1 MMFILLVLSG
11 IAGVIVGGIVVA
23 ALVVAAIEHA
33 VGRGLNL

>member
-1 MMFILLVLSG
+1 MFILLVLSG